1 MATKKRWKVLR
12 FYGVYTEKVVEA
24 ETEAQAIE
32 IADYCVGTRPDQVM
46 STMDESTGYEIEE
59 VGEDEDLTELT
70 EDDKRW
76 IDQYY
81 EHLKKQQAQQET
93 SLEADQ
99 G

>member
-1 MATKKRWKVLR
+1 MATKRRWKILR

-24 ETEAQAIE
+24 ETEAQAIK
-32 IADYCVGTRPDQVM
+32 IADYCVGAKPDQVM

-76 IDQYY
+76 IAQYY
-81 EHLKKQQAQQET
+81 EHLKEQQTQQET
-93 SLEADQ
+93 SLEANQ

>member
-1 MATKKRWKVLR
+1 MARYRLKYWYSGFEELII
-12 FYGVYTEKVVEA
+12 EA
-24 ETEAQAIE
+24 RDLEEAH
-32 IADYCVGTRPDQVM
+32 
-46 STMDESTGYEIEE
+46 EIEE